1 MHVHSFVPKPP
12 LAVQNST
19 QIFHTANNEHC
30 GGLEMSLECLKFEE
44 YYAQLALNPGFPFQ
58 ILARSFGETVRRN
71 PEWKAWVRG

>member
-1 MHVHSFVPKPP
+1 
-12 LAVQNST
+12 
-19 QIFHTANNEHC
+19 
-30 GGLEMSLECLKFEE
+30 MSLECLKFEE